1 MGSRRIDALPIVC
14 FGECMVELRPHSDK
28 AGLWQ
33 QSYAGDTC
41 NTAVYMARLLKDR
54 QSSRVGWAM
63 GLGDDVFAEPL
74 QKFLREQG
82 LDLSFSQVLA
92 DGTTGLYAI
101 RVDQSGERHF
111 SYWRNTSAARSYFE
125 YSHESV
131 TPLEQAIPQIQGLHF
146 SGISLAILNEVSQG
160 RLLEA
165 AKKLKLR
172 GGWVSFDTNYRQTL
186 WPSTHAAKAAMLE
199 AMKVADRILL
209 SIDEWLVV
217 TGIADEEEAIKEL
230 RQLKCAEL
238 VIKRGAKDTLL
249 VLHGQDVKQIPV
261 QSIDQPIDTTG
272 AGDAFAGAY
281 LAARILKKSPMQA
294 AAIGNQL
301 AATVVMHSGAIIDM
315 KDMPVLD
322 TLLG

>member
-1 MGSRRIDALPIVC
+1 MSPRQIDELPIIC
-14 FGECMVELRPHSDK
+14 FGECMVELRPNGGED
-28 AGLWQ
+28 GLWQ

-41 NTAVYMARLLKDR
+41 NTAVYMSRLLKNR
-54 QSSRVGWAM
+54 QSSRVGWVM
-63 GLGDDVFAEPL
+63 GFGDDVFAEPL
-74 QKFLREQG
+74 QKFLLGQG
-82 LDLSFSQVLA
+82 LDLSLSQVL
-92 DGTTGLYAI
+92 DGGTTGLYAI

-125 YSHESV
+125 NSHESV

-146 SGISLAILNEVSQG
+146 SGISLAILNEASRA

-165 AKKLKLR
+165 ARKLKQY

-186 WPSTHAAKAAMLE
+186 WSSTHAAKAAMLE

-209 SIDEWLVV
+209 SIDEWLLV
-217 TGIADEEEAIKEL
+217 TGTADEVAAIKEL

-249 VLHGQDVKQIPV
+249 VLQGEDMTQIPV
-261 QSIDQPIDTTG
+261 QGIEQPIDTTG

-281 LAARILKKSPMQA
+281 LAARVLKKSPMQA

-301 AATVVMHSGAIIDM
+301 AAAVVMHSGAIIDIE
-315 KDMPVLD
+315 DMPVLKA
-322 TLLG
+322 LN